1 MTAAVFALFIAGS
14 LALAFLAQRGYNVAQ
29 LEQYLVAGRSFSG
42 FLLFF
47 LAVGEIYSIGTM
59 IGFPGGIYAKGV
71 SYGVWFLGYILLA
84 YAVGY
89 VVTPLIWRAG
99 RRYGALTLPDLFRRH
114 FSSRGLELVVVV
126 SSIVFLIPWGEL
138 QFTGLEVA
146 LSALGF
152 HLSPTLAVGIAGAIA
167 FLYIVVS
174 GVRAPAFVSIL
185 KDTLMVLAIIIVG
198 VAAASHVGMRDIFAL
213 AARHG
218 ANVTMTPAAEV
229 FAMSTIFFQAFGFYL
244 FPFSVQYL
252 FTGKSEAT
260 VKRTQIFMPL
270 YMLMYPFLV
279 IAAYYSLAEVHHLK
293 VANAAF
299 MVAAARLLPPWLLGV
314 VAAGAALSGLLVLAG
329 ISLSIGSMVPRNL
342 VQGLPESAQR
352 RWTQVLIAVYLMVS
366 IVLTVASPSLMLTL
380 INTAYYGITQF
391 FPGIVG
397 MLFSRRVTSTGVAL
411 GIVIGDLAALTLY
424 LTNANLLN
432 LNIGLICLAINFAV
446 SFGWSY
452 LLPSRET
459 RVPVAYAAD

>member
-1 MTAAVFALFIAGS
+1 MTAAVFAFFIAGS
-14 LALAFLAQRGYNVAQ
+14 LALAFLAQRGYNVIQ
-29 LEQYLVAGRSFSG
+29 LEQYLVAGRSFGG

-84 YAVGY
+84 YSVGY
-89 VVTPLIWRAG
+89 VLTPLIWRAG
-99 RRYGALTLPDLFRRH
+99 HRYGALTLPDLFRRH
-114 FSSRGLELVVVV
+114 FNHRGLELVVVL
-126 SSIVFLIPWGEL
+126 SSIIFLIPWGEL

-152 HLSPTLAVGIAGAIA
+152 HLAPTMAVIIAGVIA

-185 KDTLMVLAIIIVG
+185 KDTLMILAIIVVG
-198 VAAASHVGMRDIFAL
+198 VAAASQVGLAHIFAT
-213 AARHG
+213 AAKQG
-218 ANVTMTPAAEV
+218 ATVSMSGPAEI

-244 FPFSVQYL
+244 FPFSIQYL

-352 RWTQVLIAVYLMVS
+352 RWTQVLIAVYLIIS

-391 FPGIVG
+391 FPGILG
-397 MLFSRRVTSTGVAL
+397 MIFSRRITATGTAV
-411 GIVIGDLAALTLY
+411 GIVVGDVAALVLY
-424 LTNANLLN
+424 LANVDLYGIN
-432 LNIGLICLAINFAV
+432 LGLICLALNFV
-446 SFGWSY
+446 VTFGWSY
-452 LLPSRET
+452 LFPQREALL
-459 RVPVAYAAD
+459 PVAFSE